1 MGVTPFTQE
10 KKAQLFSPGRMQWQV
25 DFLPAGYG
33 GLNRLA
39 LLIKKISNPYE
50 KRRDKPGD
58 LC

>member
-1 MGVTPFTQE
+1 MTPFTQE